1 MNPPWLDIFAWRWTE
16 LPAAMA
22 MLPSAWGWGKAALR
36 ITTGTSNTV
45 KGLPV
50 LMTGFSFVMLFS
62 LFLGVTG
69 LMSATTGWI
78 ILLTGIILALANG
91 GMCLLRQWHGRI
103 DPGIVVISILLLT
116 LFSSAWILPIGWDE
130 LTYHLELPWRWHC
143 HGFAAIYDDLPYS
156 GFPSGPELLFWNLLE
171 TGGWRSPRLLC
182 WLLNMVFFL
191 AVYERLRRYSG
202 GWTATTLTVALITTP
217 VFLMLQREAFV
228 EIFILLNAMA
238 LLELSETD
246 SSTPGWWLM
255 TGCGVG
261 SCIAIKLYGL
271 AVAAAALMPT
281 LWIERQQWRR
291 LTAIAAT
298 ALLLA
303 TPFYLRPWLTTGN
316 PLHPFYAAWFGGGLT
331 DRLVSDWHHAAAA
344 AKFGLAGWNGWFTAP
359 VSLAWAGSSFD
370 GTLGLQWLPLLFFG
384 LVAAVVGWRLRKTAL
399 RLRIISVV
407 AYYLC
412 WYGLMPQVR
421 FLLPALILALPVMT
435 DGLSRLY
442 RYRRSTAA
450 ASGLLLLLAI
460 WSAPV
465 PAVRHYLNCWRYL
478 AGNISTADL
487 IYSATGPGYLPAAE
501 MARRL
506 VPADEKILLLFDHRL
521 LYFPPRTELATPF
534 FQRKYFTPLP
544 ESAEKTWLECREKR
558 VRYLMILLTPHN
570 PDRPAKHFQSSLI
583 MVNWLDELCREKR
596 AELLW
601 SGEGGSLY
609 RLQSI

>member
-16 LPAAMA
+16 LPAALA
-22 MLPSAWGWGKAALR
+22 MLPAAWGWGRAAVR
-36 ITTGTSNTV
+36 VTAGAGSTAT
-45 KGLPV
+45 GLPT
-50 LMTGFSFVMLFS
+50 LMTGFSLLMLIS
-62 LFLGVTG
+62 LLLGVTG
-69 LMSATTGWI
+69 LMSALTGWVV
-78 ILLTGIILALANG
+78 LLTGIALAAANG
-91 GMCLLRQWHGRI
+91 GVSLLRQWQCRI
-103 DPGIVVISILLLT
+103 EPGVIVILLL
-116 LFSSAWILPIGWDE
+116 LLALLSSAWILPVGWDE

-143 HGFAAIYDDLPYS
+143 HGIAKVYGDLPYS

-182 WLLNMVFFL
+182 WLLNTVFFL
-191 AVYERLRRYSG
+191 AVYGRLRRSAG
-202 GWTATTLTVALITTP
+202 GLIATTLTVVFITMP

-246 SSTPGWWLM
+246 SSTPGWWLL
-255 TGCGVG
+255 TGCCAGGCV
-261 SCIAIKLYGL
+261 AIKLYGL
-271 AVAAAALMPT
+271 AVAAATLMPA
-281 LWIERQQWRR
+281 LWLERQQWRR
-291 LTAIAAT
+291 LTAMAAT

-303 TPFYLRPWLTTGN
+303 TPFYLRPWLTAGN

-344 AKFGLAGWNGWFTAP
+344 AKFGLAGWTGWFTAP
-359 VSLAWAGSSFD
+359 VTLAWAGRSFD
-370 GTLGLQWLPLLFFG
+370 GTLGLSWLPLLFFG
-384 LVAAVVGWRLRKTAL
+384 IVAAVAGRRLGKTAL
-399 RLRIISVV
+399 RLRII
-407 AYYLC
+407 AAGGYYLC

-421 FLLPALILALPVMT
+421 FLLPALVLTLPIMT
-435 DGLSRLY
+435 EGLSRLS

-450 ASGLLLLLAI
+450 AGGLLLLLSI
-460 WSAPV
+460 WSVPV
-465 PAVRHYLNCWRYL
+465 PAARHYLNCWRYL

-487 IYSATGPGYLPAAE
+487 IYSSTGPGYLPAAE
-501 MARRL
+501 MVRRL

-534 FQRKYFTPLP
+534 FQRKYFTPPP
-544 ESAEKTWLECREKR
+544 ESAEATWRECREKR
-558 VRYLMILLTPHN
+558 VRYLMVLLTPHN
-570 PDRPAKHFQSSLI
+570 PDRPVGYFQSSLI
-583 MVNWLDELCREKR
+583 LVKWLDELCREKR